1 MPWRKEDAMTDGLN
15 RAITHAL
22 QVACPECGVL
32 FSARGLA
39 PHRRMRHGTIA
50 VRTTT
55 IEPAPALPSEKVM
68 QTIDFLPQLVRAFD
82 EMLALLR
89 RLEGH
94 VVELERVRQREL
106 ANGASS
112 NSNGEAAARALEQA
126 LNDVLTRIARIEADA
141 RKNTMGGA
149 PNAPEEAQ
157 KQLEETTHRQLG
169 KLRKQQARLV
179 FQLRELRGEECGD
192 EALCS

>member
-1 MPWRKEDAMTDGLN
+1 MTDGLN
-15 RAITHAL
+15 REITHAP
-22 QVACPECGVL
+22 QVACPECGIL

-55 IEPAPALPSEKVM
+55 IDPAPALPSEKVM

-112 NSNGEAAARALEQA
+112 NNGEAAARALEQS
-126 LNDVLTRIARIEADA
+126 LHDVLIRIARVEEDA
-141 RKNTMGGA
+141 RKHTTGGA
-149 PNAPEEAQ
+149 TNAPEEAQ
-157 KQLEETTHRQLG
+157 KLLEETTHRQLG

-192 EALCS
+192 ALCS

>member
-1 MPWRKEDAMTDGLN
+1 
-15 RAITHAL
+15 
-22 QVACPECGVL
+22 
-32 FSARGLA
+32 
-39 PHRRMRHGTIA
+39 MRHGLIA
-50 VRTTT
+50 VRTT

-94 VVELERVRQREL
+94 VVELERVRQREVL
-106 ANGASS
+106 NSANS
-112 NSNGEAAARALEQA
+112 NSGEAAARALEQA
-126 LNDVLTRIARIEADA
+126 LHDVLSRIARIEADA
-141 RKNTMGGA
+141 REHTRGGA
-149 PNAPEEAQ
+149 TNATEDTQ
-157 KQLEETTHRQLG
+157 KLLDETTHRQLG
-169 KLRKQQARLV
+169 KLRKQQAKLV